1 MSLACSLSAG
11 ELQHRGRKVQD
22 CDGPEPP
29 LPSHVGLVTA
39 LGIYSR
45 LLTLV
50 CRARRTSQKAGFLQ
64 PGAEFLGIAKKVALH
79 PISSCAWA

>member
-1 MSLACSLSAG
+1 MSLACSLSDG

-50 CRARRTSQKAGFLQ
+50 CRARRHQSKGWVSPARGRVPGNSQ
-64 PGAEFLGIAKKVALH
+64 E
-79 PISSCAWA
+79 SSLASNF